1 MDHPENVN
9 KAVSRMH
16 TLYCS
21 SLEGMCAAYS
31 FSIGWKGLEVLS
43 FYVTFGTIF
52 KVEVAV
58 ILPEDWQDLLQR
70 LWPLTCLRFTTRRPE
85 YMLLPR
91 HRETCVISL

>member
-21 SLEGMCAAYS
+21 SLEGMRGAYS

-52 KVEVAV
+52 KVEFAV

-70 LWPLTCLRFTTRRPE
+70 LWPPN
-85 YMLLPR
+85 LLK
-91 HRETCVISL
+91 VYNQKA